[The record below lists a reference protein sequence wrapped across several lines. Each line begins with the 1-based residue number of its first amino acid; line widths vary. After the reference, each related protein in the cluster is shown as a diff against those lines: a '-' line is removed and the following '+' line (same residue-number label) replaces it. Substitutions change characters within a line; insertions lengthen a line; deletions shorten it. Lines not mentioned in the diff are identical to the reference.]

1 MSKKCP
7 ECGEEISRLLASEVV
22 DVDVEL
28 FIDREEGFV
37 GDRVNGGWRCP
48 VCGVVLFWEFG
59 DAAHFLGCARKYDV

>member
-22 DVDVEL
+22 DVDIEL
-28 FIDREEGFV
+28 FADGEAVFV

-48 VCGVVLFWEFG
+48 VCGVVLFWGFE
-59 DAAHFLGCARKYDV
+59 DAAHFLGCGRKYDI